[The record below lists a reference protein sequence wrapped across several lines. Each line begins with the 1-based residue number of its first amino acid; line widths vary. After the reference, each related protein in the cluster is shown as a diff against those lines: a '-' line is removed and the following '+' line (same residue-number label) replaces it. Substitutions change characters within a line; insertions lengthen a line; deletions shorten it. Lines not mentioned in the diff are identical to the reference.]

1 MIERE
6 SAMYRA
12 PDLSFWQR
20 GSQLERLNPKRKT
33 AMQRAPRILL
43 AGGGTGGHVY
53 PAIAIADAVKEIAP
67 DAAIMFAGTRDRMEW
82 EKVPEAGYEIRPITA
97 GGIQRRLTADNLK
110 LPFKLAKGMVDSF
123 RLIGDFDPD
132 VAVGTGGYVSG
143 PVLLAATLRA
153 RPLVLQEQN
162 AYAGLTN
169 KLLSRRAAQVHIA
182 FDEARDYIPNAP
194 CVLSGN
200 PTRQALKEATRSEGR
215 AHFDVPE
222 EATLL
227 LLTGGSL
234 GSRALNEAMEAH
246 YEALLDDH
254 PELHILWQCGARYYD
269 DLEDRVGGGE
279 RMHLVKFIDR
289 MDLAYAGADLAL
301 CRAGAITCSELMVTK
316 TPSVLVPSPNVTED
330 HQTKNARSM
339 EKGGAA
345 VLLPEPEL
353 DDRFAEEV
361 RDLLA
366 SDERRQQMARAAG
379 QIARP
384 DAARHI
390 AHSVLS
396 LAGWS
401 VGGMEEASR
410 ANV

>member
-1 MIERE
+1 MHR
-6 SAMYRA
+6 
-12 PDLSFWQR
+12 
-20 GSQLERLNPKRKT
+20 N
-33 AMQRAPRILL
+33 PRILL

-53 PAIAIADAVKEIAP
+53 PAIAIADAIEEIAP
-67 DAAIMFAGTRDRMEW
+67 DASIMFAGTRDRMEW
-82 EKVPEAGYEIRPITA
+82 EAVPKAGYEIRPITA
-97 GGIQRRLTADNLK
+97 GGIQRRLTTENLK
-110 LPFKLAKGMVDSF
+110 LPFKLARGMLDSF

-169 KLLSRRAAQVHIA
+169 RLLSRRAAQVHIA
-182 FDEARDYIPNAP
+182 FEEARAYIPNAP
-194 CVLSGN
+194 CILSGN
-200 PTRQALKEATRSEGR
+200 PTRRALREADRDEGR
-215 AHFDVPE
+215 RHFEVPE

-234 GSRALNEAMEAH
+234 GSQALNDAMETH
-246 YEALLDDH
+246 YQDFLDERPDV
-254 PELHILWQCGARYYD
+254 HILWQCGERYYD
-269 DLEDRVGGGE
+269 DLRGRVKAGG
-279 RMHLVKFIDR
+279 RLHLMKFIDR
-289 MDLAYAGADLAL
+289 MDLAYAATDLAL

-345 VLLPEPEL
+345 ELLPEPEL
-353 DDRFAEEV
+353 ETRFASVV
-361 RDLLA
+361 RELLA
-366 SDERRQQMARAAG
+366 SDERRRKMARAAG
-379 QIARP
+379 QLARP

-396 LAGWS
+396 LAGWRDTRAREH
-401 VGGMEEASR
+401 GRAREEESEPPSGSTET
-410 ANV
+410 

>member
-1 MIERE
+1 MPR
-6 SAMYRA
+6 
-12 PDLSFWQR
+12 P
-20 GSQLERLNPKRKT
+20 
-33 AMQRAPRILL
+33 PRILL

-53 PAIAIADAVKEIAP
+53 PAVAIADAVKEIAP

-82 EKVPEAGYEIRPITA
+82 EKVPEAGYEIRPITVS
-97 GGIQRRLTADNLK
+97 GVQRRLTAENLK
-110 LPFKLAKGMVDSF
+110 FPFKLAKGMIDSF
-123 RLIGDFDPD
+123 RLVGDFDPD

-182 FDEARDYIPNAP
+182 FDEARDYLSNVP
-194 CVLSGN
+194 CILSGN
-200 PTRQALKEATRSEGR
+200 PTRKALKEAARSEGC

-234 GSRALNEAMEAH
+234 GSRALNDAMEAH
-246 YEALLDDH
+246 YAAFLEDH

-269 DLEDRVGGGE
+269 ALSGRVETETGPGE
-279 RMHLVKFIDR
+279 RMNLVKFIDR

-339 EKGGAA
+339 EKEGAA

-353 DDRFAEEV
+353 DDRFAGEV

-366 SDERRQQMARAAG
+366 SEERRQQMARAAG
-379 QIARP
+379 QLARP

-401 VGGMEEASR
+401 GAGEREKKKREEGGNTET
-410 ANV
+410 